1 MATACAVH
9 ANVMMGRHPMAAVPP
24 HAHTQPHA
32 HQGAAPNHTTLCY
45 SNHGPVARTQLISP
59 QSNAPNGHS
68 QGISTGNY
76 TVWKK
81 KQKTKSRQN
90 PCAPGPHLD
99 TPSCWQ
105 RARLPIPP

>member
-1 MATACAVH
+1 MATAVH
-9 ANVMMGRHPMAAVPP
+9 ANVMMAGRHPMAAVPP

-32 HQGAAPNHTTLCY
+32 HQVAAPKPHNVMLY

-76 TVWKK
+76 TGKK
-81 KQKTKSRQN
+81 QQKTKSRQN

-105 RARLPIPP
+105 RARRSEQ